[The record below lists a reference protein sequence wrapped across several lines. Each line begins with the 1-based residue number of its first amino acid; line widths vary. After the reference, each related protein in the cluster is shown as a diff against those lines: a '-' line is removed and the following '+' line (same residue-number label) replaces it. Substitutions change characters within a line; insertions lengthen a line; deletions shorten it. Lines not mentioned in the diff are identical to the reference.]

1 MISIYD
7 NGIGMPPEQVD
18 CLNCE
23 LEKMDTRTLVTNV
36 DKGIGL
42 RNVNARI
49 KNFYGQECGILVES
63 LQGEYTRI
71 QIRIRKMA
79 VAREDEHA

>member
-1 MISIYD
+1 
-7 NGIGMPPEQVD
+7 MPPEQVD